1 MAELGSTKVYGD
13 LTVNG
18 DVIIPGISQ
27 NVSPTYAVV
36 INGTNVV
43 GYTDIGVYLGT
54 SGYSG
59 ISGYSGY
66 SGLNGAT
73 SASGYSGTSGY
84 SGSIGTS
91 GYSGRSGYSGSNG
104 STGASGISGYSGR
117 SGYSGSNGS
126 IGTSGYSGRSGYSG
140 APTNLSGW
148 STYPALPTASAA
160 SLANAG
166 RIRYSD
172 TSNSST
178 VEVCVRTGAAT
189 YAWQTIFSNSW

>member
-91 GYSGRSGYSGSNG
+91 GYSGRSGYSGYSGSNG
-104 STGASGISGYSGR
+104 STGA
-117 SGYSGSNGS
+117 
-126 IGTSGYSGRSGYSG
+126 SGYSGRSGYSG

-148 STYPALPTASAA
+148 STYPALDSADTP
-160 SLANAG
+160 SLANCG
-166 RIRYSD
+166 RIRYRLSG
-172 TSNSST
+172 TNSYL
-178 VEVCVRTGAAT
+178 EACVQTGVGT
-189 YAWQTIFSNSW
+189 YAWQTIFYNAW